1 MSNYQLKPKQELHEL
16 MVEVFLMIENLNINE
31 ADYLQFADLFK
42 PMNLSVEKLVNMKM
56 ILINNSYYRKYVK
69 STIRRHRLTEEQKR
83 KNDKYITCNC
93 GRFIHINHIGTID
106 NVLGLSGGHNE

>member
-83 KNDKYITCNC
+83 KHDKYITCHC